1 MWNYIEHEATMNEVY
16 VDVAETFTS
25 IQGECSHAG
34 YVCFFIRLAGCN
46 LRCSYC
52 DTPESLGTGVRTPV
66 KQLVDEWLNSRSAI
80 VEITGGEPLL
90 QKGFPQLALAL
101 RNASTRPV
109 LVETNGTL
117 DISIVPERVITIM
130 DIKCPSSG
138 ESAHI
143 NLNNINLLRKYDE
156 VKFVIKNHADYLW
169 AKEIVNQYNLIS
181 RCNSVFFSAVYNE
194 LEISELAQWIV
205 RDKLSVCLN
214 IQLHKLIGMK

>member
-1 MWNYIEHEATMNEVY
+1 MHDIY
-16 VDVAETFTS
+16 VDVVETFTS
-25 IQGECSHAG
+25 IQGECSYAG

-52 DTPESLGTGVRTPV
+52 DTPESFGTGTRTPI
-66 KQLVDEWLNSRSAI
+66 KKLVEEWLNSRSEI

-90 QKGFPQLALAL
+90 QKGFPHLAQAL
-101 RNASTRPV
+101 LNTSTRAV

-117 DISIVPERVITIM
+117 DISIIPEKVITIM

-156 VKFVIKNHADYLW
+156 VKFVIKNHADYVW
-169 AKEIVNQYNLIS
+169 AKEFVNQYNLTS
-181 RCNSVFFSAVYNE
+181 RCNSVFFGAVYNE
-194 LEISELAQWIV
+194 LETSELAQWIL
-205 RDKLSVCLN
+205 RDKLPVRLN
-214 IQLHKLIGMK
+214 MQLHKLIGIK